1 MSRAMKYSGIP
12 WIGKVPKDWNTPLLK
27 GVFRER
33 EEKSTTGEETLLSL
47 SQYTGIK
54 PKSETEIADSH
65 IAANY
70 EGYKVVHKG
79 DLVMNIMLAWNGSYA
94 VSDYDGMISPAYCV
108 YYFRNDSNKRYYHYL
123 LRINGYQAAFKTLS
137 RGIIDSRLRLY
148 PEQFY
153 TFPTL
158 QPPLSEQ
165 QRIAEFLDRK
175 CGEIGEAIALQEE
188 FIEELKAYKQ
198 SVITKAVTRGLNPNV
213 KFKDS
218 GIDWIGEIPQG
229 WKVVLLQS
237 LAVNVRNGYVGPT
250 RNLFKEDGVKYIQSL
265 HLKDGI
271 IDFGRRSYFVSDEWA
286 KVHPKIHTGD
296 LLIVQ
301 TGDIGQVAVVTDEY
315 DDCNCHALII
325 LTPNAKICIAQYICY
340 YLRSV
345 VGKELLLQCKTGALL
360 PHLNSGKI
368 GVTPITL
375 PPYEEQLQIIRHLD
389 QKCIE
394 IDSLIAIKQQ
404 KIEELK
410 DYKKSIIYEYVTG
423 KKEI

>member
-1 MSRAMKYSGIP
+1 MSRAMKDSGIP

-79 DLVMNIMLAWNGSYA
+79 DFVMNIMLAWNGSYA
-94 VSDYDGMISPAYCV
+94 VSDYGGMISPAYCV

-158 QPPLSEQ
+158 QPPLPEQ

-175 CGEIGEAIALQEE
+175 CGEIDEAIALQEE

-198 SVITKAVTRGLNPNV
+198 SVITEAVTRRHISFLISITTYILP
-213 KFKDS
+213 FKKKRVS
-218 GIDWIGEIPQG
+218 LQIEI
-229 WKVVLLQS
+229 
-237 LAVNVRNGYVGPT
+237 
-250 RNLFKEDGVKYIQSL
+250 I
-265 HLKDGI
+265 
-271 IDFGRRSYFVSDEWA
+271 
-286 KVHPKIHTGD
+286 
-296 LLIVQ
+296 
-301 TGDIGQVAVVTDEY
+301 Y
-315 DDCNCHALII
+315 DDE
-325 LTPNAKICIAQYICY
+325 
-340 YLRSV
+340 R
-345 VGKELLLQCKTGALL
+345 
-360 PHLNSGKI
+360 NS
-368 GVTPITL
+368 
-375 PPYEEQLQIIRHLD
+375 IRR
-389 QKCIE
+389 
-394 IDSLIAIKQQ
+394 
-404 KIEELK
+404 
-410 DYKKSIIYEYVTG
+410 
-423 KKEI
+423 

>member
-1 MSRAMKYSGIP
+1 MSRAMKDSGIP
-12 WIGKVPKDWNTPLLK
+12 WVGEIPKNWNTPLLK
-27 GVFRER
+27 GVFWER
-33 EEKSTTGEETLLSL
+33 EEKTTTGEETLLSL

-79 DLVMNIMLAWNGSYA
+79 DFVMNIMLAWNGSYA

-108 YYFRNDSNKRYYHYL
+108 YYFRDNSNKRYYHYL

-175 CGEIGEAIALQEE
+175 CGEIDEAIALQEE
-188 FIEELKAYKQ
+188 FIEELKFYKQ
-198 SVITKAVTRGLNPNV
+198 SVITEAVTRGLNPNV
-213 KFKDS
+213 KLKDS
-218 GIDWIGEIPQG
+218 DIDWIGKIPQG
-229 WKVVLLQS
+229 WEVIKVGFLFDNLDYLRQPISAELRERNNPQYDYYGASGVIDKIDHYNVEGKVLLIGEDGAN
-237 LAVNVRNGYVGPT
+237 LVL
-250 RNLFKEDGVKYIQSL
+250 RNLPLIYKAEGRFWVNNHAHI
-265 HLKDGI
+265 LK
-271 IDFGRRSYFVSDEWA
+271 
-286 KVHPKIHTGD
+286 PKD
-296 LLIVQ
+296 NN
-301 TGDIGQVAVVTDEY
+301 DYNYMA
-315 DDCNCHALII
+315 HALEAANYRNYITGSAQPKLSQDNLQAVKLPVPP
-325 LTPNAKICIAQYICY
+325 LTEQKQIAD
-340 YLRSV
+340 YL
-345 VGKELLLQCKTGALL
+345 
-360 PHLNSGKI
+360 
-368 GVTPITL
+368 
-375 PPYEEQLQIIRHLD
+375 D
-389 QKCIE
+389 DKCTE

-410 DYKKSIIYEYVTG
+410 DYKKSVIYEYVTG
-423 KKEI
+423 KKEING

>member
-1 MSRAMKYSGIP
+1 MSRAMKDSGIP
-12 WIGKVPKDWNTPLLK
+12 WVGEIPKNWNTPLLK
-27 GVFRER
+27 GVFWER
-33 EEKSTTGEETLLSL
+33 EEKTTTGEETLLSL

-79 DLVMNIMLAWNGSYA
+79 DFVMNIMLAWNGSYA

-108 YYFRNDSNKRYYHYL
+108 YYFRDNSNKRYYHYL

-175 CGEIGEAIALQEE
+175 CGEIDEAIALQEE

-198 SVITKAVTRGLNPNV
+198 SVITEAVTRGLNPNV
-213 KFKDS
+213 KLKDS
-218 GIDWIGEIPQG
+218 GIDWIGKIPQG
-229 WKVVLLQS
+229 WEVVQLKRYAKVNNGKEVPVELS
-237 LAVNVRNGYVGPT
+237 ADDENAKPVYGSGGVFKYTNEIMYSGEAVM
-250 RNLFKEDGVKYIQSL
+250 
-265 HLKDGI
+265 
-271 IDFGRRSYFVSDEWA
+271 FGRKGTLGKPLYVNDSFWVVDTMYFLTYPNKLFPKYSYYQLSAFDWNPFITQTAIPSIVASDVMA
-286 KVHPKIHTGD
+286 AFICVPP
-296 LLIVQ
+296 
-301 TGDIGQVAVVTDEY
+301 
-315 DDCNCHALII
+315 
-325 LTPNAKICIAQYICY
+325 LTEQHQIAD
-340 YLRSV
+340 YLD
-345 VGKELLLQCKTGALL
+345 
-360 PHLNSGKI
+360 N
-368 GVTPITL
+368 
-375 PPYEEQLQIIRHLD
+375 
-389 QKCIE
+389 KCSE

-423 KKEI
+423 KKEING

>member
-1 MSRAMKYSGIP
+1 MSRAMKDSGIP
-12 WIGKVPKDWNTPLLK
+12 WVGEIPKNWNTPLLK

-33 EEKSTTGEETLLSL
+33 EEKTTTGEETLLSL

-79 DLVMNIMLAWNGSYA
+79 DFVMNIMLAWNGSYA

-108 YYFRNDSNKRYYHYL
+108 YYFRDNSNKRYYHYL

-175 CGEIGEAIALQEE
+175 CGEIDEAIALQEE
-188 FIEELKAYKQ
+188 FIEELKFYKQ
-198 SVITKAVTRGLNPNV
+198 SVITEAVTRGLNPNV
-213 KFKDS
+213 QFKDS
-218 GIDWIGEIPQG
+218 CIDWIGKIPQG
-229 WKVVLLQS
+229 WEVVQLKRYAKVNNGKEVPVELS
-237 LAVNVRNGYVGPT
+237 ADDENAKPVYGSGGVFKYTNEIMYSGEAVM
-250 RNLFKEDGVKYIQSL
+250 
-265 HLKDGI
+265 
-271 IDFGRRSYFVSDEWA
+271 FGRKGTLGKPLYVNDSFWVVDTMYFLTYPNKLFPKYSYYQLSAFDWNPFITQTAIPSIVASDVMA
-286 KVHPKIHTGD
+286 AFICVPP
-296 LLIVQ
+296 
-301 TGDIGQVAVVTDEY
+301 
-315 DDCNCHALII
+315 
-325 LTPNAKICIAQYICY
+325 LTEQHQIAD
-340 YLRSV
+340 YLD
-345 VGKELLLQCKTGALL
+345 
-360 PHLNSGKI
+360 N
-368 GVTPITL
+368 
-375 PPYEEQLQIIRHLD
+375 
-389 QKCIE
+389 KCSE

-423 KKEI
+423 KKEING

>member
-1 MSRAMKYSGIP
+1 MSRAMKDSGIP
-12 WIGKVPKDWNTPLLK
+12 WVGEIPKNWNTPLLK

-33 EEKSTTGEETLLSL
+33 EEKTTTGEETLLSL

-79 DLVMNIMLAWNGSYA
+79 DFVMNIMLAWNGSYA

-108 YYFRNDSNKRYYHYL
+108 YYFRDNSNKRYYHYL

-175 CGEIGEAIALQEE
+175 CGEIDEAIALQED
-188 FIEELKAYKQ
+188 FIEELKAYKH
-198 SVITKAVTRGLNPNV
+198 SVITEAVTRGLNPNV

-218 GIDWIGEIPQG
+218 GIDWIGKIPQG
-229 WKVVLLQS
+229 WDLIRLKYLCKIETGNQDTQD
-237 LAVNVRNGYVGPT
+237 AVP
-250 RNLFKEDGVKYIQSL
+250 DGVYPFYVRSPQVERSNKATFEGEGILMAGDGAGAGRVFHHAYGKYAVHQRVYRLSEIEGVFSKYLFYYISDLFGKVMDMGSAQSTVPSVRL
-265 HLKDGI
+265 PMLNN
-271 IDFGRRSYFVSDEWA
+271 F
-286 KVHPKIHTGD
+286 
-296 LLIVQ
+296 
-301 TGDIGQVAVVTDEY
+301 AV
-315 DDCNCHALII
+315 CIPS
-325 LTPNAKICIAQYICY
+325 PNEQQQIAD
-340 YLRSV
+340 YL
-345 VGKELLLQCKTGALL
+345 
-360 PHLNSGKI
+360 NN
-368 GVTPITL
+368 
-375 PPYEEQLQIIRHLD
+375 
-389 QKCIE
+389 KCIE
-394 IDSLIAIKQQ
+394 IDSLIAITQQ
-404 KIEELK
+404 KIEEMK
-410 DYKKSIIYEYVTG
+410 DYKKIIIYEYVTG
-423 KKEI
+423 KKEVDG

>member
-1 MSRAMKYSGIP
+1 MKDSGIP
-12 WIGKVPKDWNTPLLK
+12 WIGEIPKDWNTPLLK

-79 DLVMNIMLAWNGSYA
+79 DFVMNIMLAWNGSYA
-94 VSDYDGMISPAYCV
+94 VSDYGGMISPAYCV

-158 QPPLSEQ
+158 QPPLPEQ

-175 CGEIGEAIALQEE
+175 CSEIDEAIALQEE

-198 SVITKAVTRGLNPNV
+198 SVITEAVTRGLNPNV

-218 GIDWIGEIPQG
+218 GIDWIGKIPEG
-229 WKVVLLQS
+229 WEVIKVGFLFDNLDYLRQPISAELRERNNPQYDYYGASGVIDKIDHYNVEDKVLLIGEDGAN
-237 LAVNVRNGYVGPT
+237 LVL
-250 RNLFKEDGVKYIQSL
+250 RNLPLIYKAEGRFWVNNHAHI
-265 HLKDGI
+265 LK
-271 IDFGRRSYFVSDEWA
+271 
-286 KVHPKIHTGD
+286 PKNNND
-296 LLIVQ
+296 YNYM
-301 TGDIGQVAVVTDEY
+301 A
-315 DDCNCHALII
+315 HALEAANYRNYITGSAQPKLSQDNLQAVKLPVPP
-325 LTPNAKICIAQYICY
+325 LTEQQQIADYLDNKCSKID
-340 YLRSV
+340 
-345 VGKELLLQCKTGALL
+345 G
-360 PHLNSGKI
+360 
-368 GVTPITL
+368 
-375 PPYEEQLQIIRHLD
+375 
-389 QKCIE
+389 
-394 IDSLIAIKQQ
+394 LIAIKQQ

-423 KKEI
+423 KKEVNG

>member
-1 MSRAMKYSGIP
+1 MERKLKDSGIP
-12 WIGKVPKDWNTPLLK
+12 WIGEIPKDWDTPLLK

-79 DLVMNIMLAWNGSYA
+79 DFVMNIMLAWNGSYA

-108 YYFRNDSNKRYYHYL
+108 YYFRDDSNKRYYHYL

-175 CGEIGEAIALQEE
+175 CGEIDEAIALQEE
-188 FIEELKAYKQ
+188 FIEELKSYKQ
-198 SVITKAVTRGLNPNV
+198 SVITEAVTRGLNPNV

-218 GIDWIGEIPQG
+218 GIDWIGMIPERWHLSFLKNYYCFEKG
-229 WKVVLLQS
+229 KNAS
-237 LAVNVRNGYVGPT
+237 LYTKEYIGAKTGCYPVYSGQTGNNGIMGFIDSYDYDIDECVFTTTVG
-250 RNLFKEDGVKYIQSL
+250 
-265 HLKDGI
+265 
-271 IDFGRRSYFVSDEWA
+271 A
-286 KVHPKIHTGD
+286 KVMTPKILRGKFSLSQNCLIMKRKSSNVSNRFVYYWLHPLFNYCKSLIPTYMQPSLRIED
-296 LLIVQ
+296 LQ
-301 TGDIGQVAVVTDEY
+301 TYCMLFPPIDEQQQ
-315 DDCNCHALII
+315 
-325 LTPNAKICIAQYICY
+325 IAD
-340 YLRSV
+340 YLDS
-345 VGKELLLQCKTGALL
+345 
-360 PHLNSGKI
+360 
-368 GVTPITL
+368 
-375 PPYEEQLQIIRHLD
+375 
-389 QKCIE
+389 KCTE
-394 IDSLIAIKQQ
+394 IDNLISIKQQ

-410 DYKKSIIYEYVTG
+410 DYKKSVIYEYVTG
-423 KKEI
+423 KKEVK